1 MQKREAEGTV
11 HTKHTSTPSSS
22 RPTRPGSSSAGCD
35 RASRPRRSIGD
46 RRARRLRLRAPRL
59 VCGHRKQV
67 STVDTHEQWSGALSH
82 RWRDAVTAN
91 FRFCAF
97 TAFGLAALL
106 CAPPQQFSGT
116 ARTETLLVTFV
127 TEVSLRLAAPRPG
140 GALIRRYIA
149 SRLALRSPD
158 LFSSA
163 PTTPAPPPC
172 GGGVST
178 LVSFSF
184 QTLFSSA

>member
-1 MQKREAEGTV
+1 M
-11 HTKHTSTPSSS
+11 
-22 RPTRPGSSSAGCD
+22 
-35 RASRPRRSIGD
+35 
-46 RRARRLRLRAPRL
+46 RAPRL
-59 VCGHRKQV
+59 VCGRRKQV

-127 TEVSLRLAAPRPG
+127 TEVSLRLAAPRTG

-163 PTTPAPPPC
+163 PTTDQGERSPRGAPNIGPRCEIVTISDPLQGSRRTLLASRLPQIGSLRSEKPAPPAQPS
-172 GGGVST
+172 G
-178 LVSFSF
+178 
-184 QTLFSSA
+184 LF